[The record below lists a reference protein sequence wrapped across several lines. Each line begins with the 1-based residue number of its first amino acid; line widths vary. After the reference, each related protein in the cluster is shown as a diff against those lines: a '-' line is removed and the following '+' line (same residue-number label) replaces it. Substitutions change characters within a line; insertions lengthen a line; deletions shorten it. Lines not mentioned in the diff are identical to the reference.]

1 VFVGSSGPGCGAP
14 EAWVHRGAEPA
25 PQAVSRQLRLLH
37 RPEQPLAALLLGET
51 YDDHLGCQLGR
62 SVDCSSVARTVTAE
76 KVCRGNRVASGCS
89 NNRLGDGERR
99 TIRPVLRVV
108 ARCWSAGCR
117 CSGSVDTSAPN
128 ALDATICSRHD
139 AVMSRVL
146 GDGVV
151 QQRGRAPL
159 AVRAPVLCLPAG
171 PASEPIS
178 QSTTLDRSHSVSCI
192 EVCVEMQG

>member
-1 VFVGSSGPGCGAP
+1 V
-14 EAWVHRGAEPA
+14 VHRGAEPA

-37 RPEQPLAALLLGET
+37 RPEQRLAALLLGET
-51 YDDHLGCQLGR
+51 YDDHLGCQLGC
-62 SVDCSSVARTVTAE
+62 SVDCRSVARTVTAE

-146 GDGVV
+146 SDGVV
-151 QQRGRAPL
+151 HNSEVARRWPYGR
-159 AVRAPVLCLPAG
+159 PVLCLPAG

>member
-1 VFVGSSGPGCGAP
+1 VGTQG
-14 EAWVHRGAEPA
+14 RGACTAGRQPPA
-25 PQAVSRQLRLLH
+25 T
-37 RPEQPLAALLLGET
+37 AATSTRATARGPAIRGD

-62 SVDCSSVARTVTAE
+62 SVDCRSVARTVTAE

-128 ALDATICSRHD
+128 ALDATIWSRHD